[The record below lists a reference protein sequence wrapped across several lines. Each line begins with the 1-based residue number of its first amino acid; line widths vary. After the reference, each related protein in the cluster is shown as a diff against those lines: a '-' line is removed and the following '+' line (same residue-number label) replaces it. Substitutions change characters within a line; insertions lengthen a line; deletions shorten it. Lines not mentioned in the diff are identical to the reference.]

1 MSYSS
6 GILRYCVTI
15 YNKRNLDKVKFGE
28 KVKYEAVGCVHA
40 DVTWNKG
47 VKALREGALD
57 AYDTVMIRMR
67 WNNIVNKFSLLECEG
82 VTYQIQSLHADR
94 MANTVQITAT
104 EMVGDVPVYTPEP
117 KPAPNVGTNDKKQN
131 KEL

>member
-1 MSYSS
+1 MAYTS
-6 GILRYCVTI
+6 GMLKYRVTI
-15 YNKRNLDKVKFGE
+15 LNKQVASGFGE
-28 KVKYEAVGCVHA
+28 TASYQPAATVWA

-67 WNNIVNKFSLLECEG
+67 YNDVVTRDSRLQHDG

-94 MANTVQITAT
+94 QDNTIQITAT
-104 EMVGDVPVYTPEP
+104 EIV
-117 KPAPNVGTNDKKQN
+117 K
-131 KEL
+131 